1 VAFAGWQF
9 TREGSGV
16 STFENDRY
24 RWRETYFL
32 LFDAAKRPSM
42 EQVQKVLK
50 KVNRQFEVHNPR
62 TDDEG
67 SFESVTVL
75 APAAYAALDIS
86 YVDGEEVQ
94 EQTVELSREF
104 RDLASSPDERTKL
117 DRLTACDARFDIL
130 HFEEVSD
137 DGEEETFDPS
147 ALLMVVEALA
157 RITGGVAVDPQSGTI
172 M

>member
-1 VAFAGWQF
+1 M
-9 TREGSGV
+9 

-32 LFDAAKRPSM
+32 LFDSSKRPAM
-42 EQVQKVLK
+42 EQVQKLLK
-50 KVNRQFEVHNPR
+50 KVNRQFEFDNPR
-62 TDDEG
+62 VDDDG
-67 SFESVTVL
+67 GFESLTVL

-104 RDLASSPDERTKL
+104 RDSATSPEERGKL
-117 DRLTACDARFDIL
+117 DRLAACDARFDIL

-137 DGEEETFDPS
+137 DGDEEETFDPS

-157 RITGGVAVDPQSGTI
+157 KLTGGVAVDPQSGTI

>member
-1 VAFAGWQF
+1 M
-9 TREGSGV
+9 

-32 LFDAAKRPSM
+32 LFDSAKRPAM
-42 EQVQKVLK
+42 EQVQKLLK

-62 TDDEG
+62 VDDDG
-67 SFESVTVL
+67 GFESVTVL
-75 APAAYAALDIS
+75 APSAYAALDIS

-94 EQTVELSREF
+94 EQTVELCREF
-104 RDLASSPDERTKL
+104 RDSASSPDERVKL
-117 DRLTACDARFDIL
+117 DRLAACDARFDIL
-130 HFEEVSD
+130 HFEEVSE
-137 DGEEETFDPS
+137 GEEDETFDPS

-157 RITGGVAVDPQSGTI
+157 RLTGGVAVDPQSGTI